1 MAVDPVS
8 AATNPV
14 TQTASAAAADKA
26 TLDYD
31 TFLKLLVAEMQNQ
44 DPTEPMD
51 STEYISQLA
60 SFSNVEQ
67 TIQTNARLEDLLK
80 SSSIAQAG
88 SLIGR
93 SVSSSDGSVDGVVK
107 QVEIYD
113 DGVVAI
119 LQDGQKV
126 VVGPGLTVS

>member
-8 AATNPV
+8 AATNTV
-14 TQTASAAAADKA
+14 TQTASAAAAGKA

-31 TFLKLLVAEMQNQ
+31 TFLKLLVAEMKNQ

-93 SVSSSDGSVDGVVK
+93 SVTSSDGAINGVVK
-107 QVEIYD
+107 QVEIFD

>member
-8 AATNPV
+8 SATNAV
-14 TQTASAAAADKA
+14 TQTAAASAADKA

-31 TFLKLLVAEMQNQ
+31 TFLKLLVAEMKNQ

-51 STEYISQLA
+51 STEYVAQLA

-93 SVSSSDGSVDGVVK
+93 SVTSPDGSINGIVK

-119 LQDGQKV
+119 LEDGQKV
-126 VVGPGLTVS
+126 VVSSGLTVS

>member
-1 MAVDPVS
+1 MAVDPVAS
-8 AATNPV
+8 ATAS
-14 TQTASAAAADKA
+14 TQSAAATAAQKA
-26 TLDYD
+26 TVDYD

-60 SFSNVEQ
+60 SFSQVEQ
-67 TIQTNARLEDLLK
+67 TIQTNARLEEILK

-93 SVSSSDGSVDGVVK
+93 TVTSPDGSINGTVS
-107 QVEIYD
+107 QVEIVD
-113 DGVVAI
+113 DGVVAV
-119 LQDGQKV
+119 LQNGERITV
-126 VVGPGLTVS
+126 TSGLTVS

>member
-1 MAVDPVS
+1 MAIDPVS
-8 AATNPV
+8 SATSAA
-14 TQTASAAAADKA
+14 QQSASAQAADQA
-26 TLDYD
+26 ILDYD
-31 TFLKLLVAEMQNQ
+31 SFLKLLVAEMKNQ

-51 STEYISQLA
+51 STEYVAQLA
-60 SFSNVEQ
+60 TFSQVEQ
-67 TIQTNARLEDLLK
+67 TIQTNSRLEDLLK

-93 SVSSSDGSVDGVVK
+93 TVTSTDGTVNGIVQ

-119 LQDGQKV
+119 LQDGQKI

>member
-8 AATNPV
+8 SATNTG
-14 TQTASAAAADKA
+14 TQSASAAAADKA

-93 SVSSSDGSVDGVVK
+93 SVSSADGSINGVVK

-119 LQDGQKV
+119 LEDGQKV
-126 VVGPGLTVS
+126 VVSSGLTVS

>member
-8 AATNPV
+8 GATNTV
-14 TQTASAAAADKA
+14 AQTASAAAADKA

-31 TFLKLLVAEMQNQ
+31 TFLKLLVAEMKNQ

-67 TIQTNARLEDLLK
+67 TIQTNARLEELLK

-93 SVSSSDGSVDGVVK
+93 SVTSPDGSINGVVQ
-107 QVEIYD
+107 QVEIFD

-126 VVGPGLTVS
+126 VVSSGLTVS

>member
-8 AATNPV
+8 AATNTV

-93 SVSSSDGSVDGVVK
+93 SVTSSDGSIDGVVK

>member
-8 AATNPV
+8 AAANTV

-31 TFLKLLVAEMQNQ
+31 TFLKLLVAEMKNQ

-93 SVSSSDGSVDGVVK
+93 SVASSDGSINGVVK
-107 QVEIYD
+107 QVEIFD

>member
-8 AATNPV
+8 AATSTV

-93 SVSSSDGSVDGVVK
+93 SVTSSDGSVDGVVK

>member
-8 AATNPV
+8 AATNTV

-93 SVSSSDGSVDGVVK
+93 SVSSPDGSINGVVK